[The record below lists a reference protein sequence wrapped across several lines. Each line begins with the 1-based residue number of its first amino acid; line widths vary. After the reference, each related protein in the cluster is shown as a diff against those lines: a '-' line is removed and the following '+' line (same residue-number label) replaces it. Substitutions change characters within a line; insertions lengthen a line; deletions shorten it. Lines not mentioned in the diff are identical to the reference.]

1 LSEDKKKE
9 ELKQEVRIIEAAQ
22 KDARLF
28 APLYDKY
35 YTQIFRFIYKRVS
48 DRDLS
53 ADLTSQTFLKAMV
66 NIGKY
71 KFQGFPFSSWLYR
84 IASNEVNMHY
94 RSAKKV
100 VQVSIRESDVNE
112 LIDEID
118 EETDQHKK
126 RLLIEVL
133 NELPLE
139 DTHLIEL
146 RFFEKYSFREIG
158 QMTGITEGNAKI
170 KTYRVVEKL
179 KKLVN
184 LKNNERNA

>member
-1 LSEDKKKE
+1 LSEDNKKE
-9 ELKQEVRIIEAAQ
+9 ELKKEVRLIEAAQ

-28 APLYDKY
+28 GPLYDKY

-48 DRDLS
+48 DRELS
-53 ADLTSQTFLKAMV
+53 ADLTSQVFMKAMI

-118 EETDQHKK
+118 EETDHDKK
-126 RLLIEVL
+126 RLLIEAL
-133 NELPLE
+133 NELPVE
-139 DTHLIEL
+139 DTQLIEL

-158 QMTGITEGNAKI
+158 EMTGVTEGNAKI

-184 LKNNERNA
+184 LKNNA